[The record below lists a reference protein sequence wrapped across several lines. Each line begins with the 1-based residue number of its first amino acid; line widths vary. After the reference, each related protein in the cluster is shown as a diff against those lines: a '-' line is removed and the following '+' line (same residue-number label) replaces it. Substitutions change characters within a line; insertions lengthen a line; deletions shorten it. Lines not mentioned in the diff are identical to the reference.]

1 MSNSIASIIGTNE
14 ECVKMNS
21 HTKVNLM
28 NIQGVMSICSCKEV
42 KFLSWL
48 QGKLSTGITLKL
60 VCTLINHC
68 SSALDSNRVTA
79 SARRY

>member
-1 MSNSIASIIGTNE
+1 
-14 ECVKMNS
+14 
-21 HTKVNLM
+21 M
-28 NIQGVMSICSCKEV
+28 NIQGIMNIYLCKKV

-48 QGKLSTGITLKL
+48 QGKLSIGITLKL

-79 SARRY
+79 SAQWY